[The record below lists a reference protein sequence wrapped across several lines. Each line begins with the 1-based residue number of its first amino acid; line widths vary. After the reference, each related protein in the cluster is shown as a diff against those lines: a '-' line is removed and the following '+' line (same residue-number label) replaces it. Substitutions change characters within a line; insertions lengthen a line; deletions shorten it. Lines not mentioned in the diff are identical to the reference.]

1 MPTGQE
7 AGTQITER
15 PNERDWVGVV
25 PSQMFTEIVLELVD
39 QRRRPVPIRDP
50 AGFVAIL
57 NVRKRRR

>member
-7 AGTQITER
+7 PGTLVTVQ

-25 PSQMFTEIVLELVD
+25 PQKMFTEITLELVD
-39 QRRRPVPIRDP
+39 QRRRPVTIRDP

-57 NVRKRRR
+57 NVRKRR